1 MASRAVK
8 LLVMQAHRM
17 LGLALQRWHDAD
29 GATEPEITGVVDEDL
44 AQRESDRE
52 ELRRRGVNV

>member
-1 MASRAVK
+1 MNRAVK

-17 LGLALQRWHDAD
+17 LGLALERWHAAD
-29 GATEPEITGVVDEDL
+29 GAPEPEVAGIVDEEL
-44 AQRESDRE
+44 VERERDRE

>member
-17 LGLALQRWHDAD
+17 LGLAIQRWNDSDSAP
-29 GATEPEITGVVDEDL
+29 EPEVTGVVDEDL
-44 AQRESDRE
+44 VEQERDRE
-52 ELRRRGVNV
+52 ELRRRGVRV